1 MIISSKTRAAGEPDR
16 DRRLSR
22 RMGALV
28 AAAVLVILL
37 LGVLAGCS
45 LTNQTSA
52 TTSPP
57 ATTASAGTGA
67 ATVAN
72 TSIVP
77 SPAVM
82 TTAGSDGTLASP
94 AEGVADMVGPSV
106 VNVAVQ
112 GSVQGNYGTQD
123 FSGEG
128 SGVIFNSDGMIVT
141 NNHVVSENDVP
152 VSDIV
157 VTLATGEKLPA
168 TIVGRDPLTDLA
180 VIKIEKTGL
189 TPAAFVQDMTKV
201 KVGQYAI
208 AIGSP
213 LGYSNSVTMGIVSG
227 LQRDLGSLAQ
237 SQDAQAYIDLIQTD
251 AAISPGN
258 SGGALV
264 NATGQVMGINVA
276 YLPPQQTGAQNLGFA
291 IPADVV
297 QSTAQQLIL
306 TGKAEHPY
314 LGVSLVTVTKD
325 LQSRFNLTR
334 DTGVLV
340 ADVGPGTPAADAGLQ
355 QGDVILK
362 INDQDVA
369 SDVDLFTLLRK
380 DKPGDTIT
388 LTVDRAG
395 TSMTVS
401 VTLGQRPQQ

>member
-1 MIISSKTRAAGEPDR
+1 MMKSN
-16 DRRLSR
+16 SR
-22 RMGALV
+22 RMGTLI
-28 AAAVLVILL
+28 AAAALVILL
-37 LGVLAGCS
+37 VAALAGCG
-45 LTNQTSA
+45 LTNQTSS
-52 TTSPP
+52 TTSPPTTTAAAGAGAVTVASSTILLSPP
-57 ATTASAGTGA
+57 ATT
-67 ATVAN
+67 
-72 TSIVP
+72 
-77 SPAVM
+77 
-82 TTAGSDGTLASP
+82 TAGADGTLASP
-94 AEGVADMVGPSV
+94 AEGVADVVGPSV
-106 VNVAVQ
+106 VNVAVK
-112 GSVQGNYGTQD
+112 GSAQGNFGTQAY
-123 FSGEG
+123 SAEG

-152 VSDIV
+152 VTDIT

-180 VIKIEKTGL
+180 VIKIAKTGL
-189 TPAAFVQDMTKV
+189 TPAAFVQDMTTV

-227 LQRDLGSLAQ
+227 MQRDLASLVQ

-264 NATGQVMGINVA
+264 NAAGQVIGINVA

-297 QSTAQQLIL
+297 QQAAQELIQ
-306 TGKAEHPY
+306 TGKVEHPY
-314 LGVSLVTVTKD
+314 LGVSLETVTKD
-325 LQSRFNLTR
+325 LQSQFGLTLE
-334 DTGVLV
+334 TGVLV
-340 ADVGPGTPAADAGLQ
+340 ADVGSGTPAASAGLQ
-355 QGDVILK
+355 QGDIIVK
-362 INDQDVA
+362 VNDQTVT

-380 DKPGDTIT
+380 DKVGDTIT
-388 LTVDRAG
+388 FTIDRKGVASNV
-395 TSMTVS
+395 T

>member
-1 MIISSKTRAAGEPDR
+1 MMKSN
-16 DRRLSR
+16 SR
-22 RMGALV
+22 RMGTLI
-28 AAAVLVILL
+28 AAAALVILL
-37 LGVLAGCS
+37 VAALAGCG
-45 LTNQTSA
+45 LTNQTSS
-52 TTSPP
+52 TTSPPTTTAAAGAGAVTVASSTILLSPP
-57 ATTASAGTGA
+57 ATT
-67 ATVAN
+67 
-72 TSIVP
+72 
-77 SPAVM
+77 
-82 TTAGSDGTLASP
+82 TAGADGTLASP
-94 AEGVADMVGPSV
+94 AEGVADVVGPSV
-106 VNVAVQ
+106 VNVAVK
-112 GSVQGNYGTQD
+112 GSAQGNFGTQAY
-123 FSGEG
+123 SAEG

-152 VSDIV
+152 VTDIT

-180 VIKIEKTGL
+180 VIKIAKTGL
-189 TPAAFVQDMTKV
+189 TPAAFVQDMTTV

-227 LQRDLGSLAQ
+227 MQRDLASLVQ

-264 NATGQVMGINVA
+264 NAAGQVIGINVA

-297 QSTAQQLIL
+297 QQAAQELIQ
-306 TGKAEHPY
+306 TGKVEHPY
-314 LGVSLVTVTKD
+314 LGVSLETVTKD
-325 LQSRFNLTR
+325 LQSQFGLTL

-340 ADVGPGTPAADAGLQ
+340 ADVGSGTPAASAGLQ
-355 QGDVILK
+355 QGDIIVK
-362 INDQDVA
+362 VNDQTVT

-380 DKPGDTIT
+380 DKVGDTIT
-388 LTVDRAG
+388 FTIDRKGVASNV
-395 TSMTVS
+395 T

>member
-1 MIISSKTRAAGEPDR
+1 MIFNRKTRTAGDPDR
-16 DRRLSR
+16 TRRLSR
-22 RMGALV
+22 RMGVL
-28 AAAVLVILL
+28 AAAAILVILL
-37 LGVLAGCS
+37 VGVLAGCS
-45 LTNQTSA
+45 IYNQTASTA
-52 TTSPP
+52 SPP
-57 ATTASAGTGA
+57 ATTAAAGSGA
-67 ATVAN
+67 VAVAK
-72 TSIVP
+72 TTAVP
-77 SPAVM
+77 STAVM
-82 TTAGSDGTLASP
+82 TTAGPDGTLASP
-94 AEGVADMVGPSV
+94 AEGVADIVGPSV

-123 FSGEG
+123 YSGEG

-141 NNHVVSENDVP
+141 NNHVVSQNDEP
-152 VSDIV
+152 ATDIV

-189 TPAAFVQDMTKV
+189 TPAAFVQDMTQV

-227 LQRDLGSLAQ
+227 LQRDLASLVEA
-237 SQDAQAYIDLIQTD
+237 QDAQAYIDLIQTD

-264 NATGQVMGINVA
+264 NAAGQVIGINVA
-276 YLPPQQTGAQNLGFA
+276 YMPPQETGAQNLGFA

-325 LQSRFNLTR
+325 LQSRFNLTV

-355 QGDVILK
+355 QGDVIVK
-362 INDQDVA
+362 VDDKDVS
-369 SDVDLFTLLRK
+369 SDADLFTLLREH
-380 DKPGDTIT
+380 KPGDTIT
-388 LTVDRAG
+388 LTVDREG
-395 TSMTVS
+395 TASTVT

>member
-1 MIISSKTRAAGEPDR
+1 MIFNSKTGAAHEPDS
-16 DRRLSR
+16 DRRFSR
-22 RMGALV
+22 RTGALV
-28 AAAVLVILL
+28 AAVVLVILL
-37 LGVLAGCS
+37 IGALTGCS
-45 LTNQTSA
+45 LNNRTQA
-52 TTSPP
+52 
-57 ATTASAGTGA
+57 TASSPASTAAAGTGA
-67 ATVAN
+67 VTVAN
-72 TSIVP
+72 TTIVP
-77 SPAVM
+77 SLS
-82 TTAGSDGTLASP
+82 GSDGALASP
-94 AEGVADMVGPSV
+94 AEGVADLVGPSV

-112 GSVQGNYGTQD
+112 GRVQGSAGTQS

-128 SGVIFNSDGMIVT
+128 SGVIFSSDGMIVT

-168 TIVGRDPLTDLA
+168 TMVGRDPLTDLA
-180 VIKIEKTGL
+180 VIKIEKTDL
-189 TPAAFVQDMTKV
+189 TPATFVQDMTNV

-227 LQRDLGSLAQ
+227 LARELASLTQ
-237 SQDAQAYIDLIQTD
+237 SPDAQAYIDLIQTD

-264 NATGQVMGINVA
+264 NAAGQVMGINVA
-276 YLPPQQTGAQNLGFA
+276 YLPPQDTGAQNLGFA

-297 QSTAQQLIL
+297 LQTAQQLIQ

-314 LGVSLVTVTKD
+314 LGVSLVTVTDD

-340 ADVGPGTPAADAGLQ
+340 ADVGAGTPAADAGLQ
-355 QGDVILK
+355 QGDVIVK
-362 INDQDVA
+362 IGDKDVA

-388 LTVDRAG
+388 LTVDRDG
-395 TSMTVS
+395 TLATVS
-401 VTLGQRPQQ
+401 VTLGQRPQR